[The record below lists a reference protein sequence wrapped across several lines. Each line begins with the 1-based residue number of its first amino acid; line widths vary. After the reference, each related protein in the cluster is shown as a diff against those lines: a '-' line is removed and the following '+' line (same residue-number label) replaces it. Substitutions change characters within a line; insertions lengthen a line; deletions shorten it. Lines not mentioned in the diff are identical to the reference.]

1 MSHVLV
7 NPDKTKWNT
16 QWSRNEKENRS
27 RNKSKGQQYNWAIKQ
42 IQIT

>member
-16 QWSRNEKENRS
+16 QWSSN
-27 RNKSKGQQYNWAIKQ
+27 GQEMRKKTLAEINQKVNNTTGQ
-42 IQIT
+42 